1 MALLSIQHP
10 KKDQSSNVSFFSRML
25 SYYRSETNVPLTNLG
40 DAKTFKKLH
49 TFPGGRKG
57 VKNFDGHTE
66 DILCLALS
74 FDGQYLASGGKDKV
88 INIWSVKEDK
98 HIVKFTQHRDAISV
112 SSKLVESSFIKLTPV
127 FDV

>member
-1 MALLSIQHP
+1 MI
-10 KKDQSSNVSFFSRML
+10 
-25 SYYRSETNVPLTNLG
+25 YIIG

-57 VKNFDGHTE
+57 VKNFDGHTQ
-66 DILCLALS
+66 DILCLAIS
-74 FDGQYLASGGKDKV
+74 FDGQYLASGGLDKV

-112 SSKLVESSFIKLTPV
+112 SSFSITMCISLIPLFFSNRALLSVKAQINYILHHTIVQSSCGILMNV
-127 FDV
+127 HI